1 MVIKFYKKKFFNV
14 GKIIFCVALLIVGII
29 NINKAAAADASI
41 VKVNG
46 TFIFDSSNPVYS
58 ASDGYN
64 SSHGISGVS
73 YNTTNKTLDLTSA
86 SIESIYANG
95 DLTINITNN
104 NAVDAVTSSIAVEAR
119 GSLKVIGNNG
129 ASLNIS
135 AMSADDRA
143 IEISAGSTLTVGDA
157 SSLED
162 LITLSI
168 QRGRN
173 VNTVDNTVVVAGNT
187 YNYTAPGGGGPVGP
201 PAGPPA
207 GDPLT
212 ISIDGVTVID
222 ETADPQVTSASGEGW
237 SISQG
242 FMGSY
247 GLDIDQGVT
256 LGYIAGSGDGSL
268 IINGDA
274 NIAEN
279 EDGYSINM
287 NGMVNISGG
296 ESDVAGDINLVGGI
310 FTKGT
315 VNTYDRAFTIGSVG
329 SPSTK
334 GVAANEIEVSR
345 GDLTIYTTGTALEYY
360 NSTPAEGEGL
370 MVKSSAGNRLA
381 VELSGTATANVTTM
395 TVSGGGTIDLNYST
409 SLGDFTPQASHRPWT
424 DMTGTEEENPL
435 PTTVTC
441 EEGTDATN
449 KYRMTTTEGNFLLES
464 TAGTLYK
471 LGWNIPGADDSIVTN
486 GTVRVIAAN
495 GYRFTSGGYTDYS
508 IEAGSPVTIELLPDY
523 GYQYVSG
530 GLNGNQTQPEEGKAS
545 YSFIM
550 PDGNLHL
557 SAIFEPK
564 ADVVN
569 INDSAVKSAT
579 ISMPA
584 GAINGNAE
592 LTINDDKTINESG
605 FKTAAGNLIVA
616 DYLDMGLNE
625 VIYKGTTDESWKT
638 PITELNE
645 EMTVN
650 IKLADQLQGY
660 SDYTV
665 LRDHNGTI
673 TKLASTYDS
682 ATGILSF
689 QTDAYSDYAI
699 AHGETTTNPNTY
711 DGIIRYFVIG
721 FFSVVGLIASITYL
735 AKRKLQYR

>member
-1 MVIKFYKKKFFNV
+1 MKLINI
-14 GKIIFCVALLIVGII
+14 GKLILCVALVVIGLF
-29 NINKAAAADASI
+29 NINKVIAADASI

-46 TFIFDSSNPVYS
+46 VFIFDSSDPAFDANN
-58 ASDGYN
+58 GYN
-64 SSHGISGVS
+64 TAHGISGVS
-73 YNTTNKTLDLTSA
+73 FNTTNKTLDLTSA

-104 NAVDAVTSSIAVEAR
+104 NAVDSVTSSIAVETR

-129 ASLNIS
+129 SSLNIS

-173 VNTVDNTVVVAGNT
+173 VNTVDNTVVVADNT

-201 PAGPPA
+201 PAR
-207 GDPLT
+207 DPLT

-222 ETADPQVTSASGEGW
+222 ETADPKVTSASGEGW

-256 LGYIAGSGDGSL
+256 LGYLTGSGDGSL

-315 VNTYDRAFTIGSVG
+315 VDTYDRAFTIGSVG
-329 SPSTK
+329 SPSTN

-370 MVKSSAGNRLA
+370 MVKSSAGKRLA

-395 TVSGGGTIDLNYST
+395 TVSGGGTIDLTYST
-409 SLGDFTPQASHRPWT
+409 SLGDFTPQASHWPWT

-435 PTTVTC
+435 LPTTVTC
-441 EEGTDATN
+441 EEGENTIN
-449 KYRMTTTEGNFLLES
+449 KYRMTTTDDNFLLES
-464 TAGTLYK
+464 TAGTLFQ
-471 LGWNIPGADDSIVTN
+471 LGWNIPDTEDSTVTN

-508 IEAGSPVTIELLPDY
+508 IEAGSQVTIELLPDY

-530 GLNGNQTQPEEGKAS
+530 GLNGNQTIPEDGKAS
-545 YSFIM
+545 YSFTM
-550 PDGNLHL
+550 PSNHLHL

-564 ADVVN
+564 SDIVN
-569 INDSAVKSAT
+569 INDSAIKSAT

-584 GAINGNAE
+584 NQINGNAE
-592 LTINDDKTINESG
+592 LTINDDTTINTSG
-605 FKTAAGNLIVA
+605 FKAVAGNLTVA
-616 DYLDMGLNE
+616 DYLDLGLNE
-625 VIYKGTTDESWKT
+625 VVYKGTTGDSWKT
-638 PITELNE
+638 PVTELSE
-645 EMTVN
+645 KMTVN
-650 IKLADQLQGY
+650 IQLADQLKGY
-660 SDYTV
+660 TDYTV
-665 LRDHNGTI
+665 LREHNGTI

-721 FFSVVGLIASITYL
+721 FFSVVGLIATVTYL
-735 AKRKLQYR
+735 LKKKFQYR

>member
-1 MVIKFYKKKFFNV
+1 MVIKYSKMKLIDI
-14 GKIIFCVALLIVGII
+14 GKLILCVALVVIGLL
-29 NINKAAAADASI
+29 NINKVIATDASV

-46 TFIFDSSNPVYS
+46 VFIFDSSDPAFDANN
-58 ASDGYN
+58 GYN
-64 SSHGISGVS
+64 EAHGISGVS
-73 YNTTNKTLDLTSA
+73 FNTTNKTLDLTSA

-143 IEISAGSTLTVGDA
+143 IEISAGSTLTVGGA

-201 PAGPPA
+201 PAG
-207 GDPLT
+207 DPLT

-222 ETADPQVTSASGEGW
+222 ETANPKVTSASGEGW

-256 LGYIAGSGDGSL
+256 LGYITGSGDGSL

-296 ESDVAGDINLVGGI
+296 ESNVAGDINLVGGI

-370 MVKSSAGNRLA
+370 VVKSSAGNRLA

-409 SLGDFTPQASHRPWT
+409 SLGDFTPQASHWPWT

-435 PTTVTC
+435 PITVAC
-441 EEGTDATN
+441 EEGTSLAN
-449 KYRMTTTEGNFLLES
+449 KYKMITSEGNFLLES
-464 TAGTLYK
+464 TAGTLYQ
-471 LGWNIPGADDSIVTN
+471 LGWNIPGADDSVVTN

-508 IEAGSPVTIELLPDY
+508 IEAGSQVTIELLPDY

-530 GLNGNQTQPEEGKAS
+530 GLNGNQTIPEDGKAS
-545 YSFIM
+545 YSFTM
-550 PDGNLHL
+550 PSNHLHL

-564 ADVVN
+564 SDIVN
-569 INDSAVKSAT
+569 INDSAIKSAT

-584 GAINGNAE
+584 NQINGNAE
-592 LTINDDKTINESG
+592 LTINDDTTINTSG
-605 FKTAAGNLIVA
+605 FKAVAGNLTVA
-616 DYLDMGLNE
+616 EYLDLGLNE
-625 VIYKGTTDESWKT
+625 VVYKGTTGDSWKT
-638 PITELNE
+638 PVTELSE
-645 EMTVN
+645 KMTVS
-650 IKLADQLQGY
+650 IQLADQLKGY
-660 SDYTV
+660 TDYTV

-673 TKLASTYDS
+673 TKLDSTYDS

-699 AHGETTTNPNTY
+699 AHAETTTNPNTY